1 MPVWK
6 GKTRG
11 GSFGYQ
17 FFIYLIKF
25 IGLRAAYLFQSLVV
39 VYFIPFAPKATK
51 SSWFYWRKIHGKN
64 RLQALRMLYIHYYR
78 FGQVMID
85 KVAALAGFSNKF
97 QYDFHNYDAFLNI
110 LNGDTG
116 VVMIGAHFGNW
127 EIGSQFFGDYAKKLN
142 LVMYD
147 AEYQRIKEKLK
158 EIMGENVYRVI
169 VVNEDNWSHV
179 FAIKEALD
187 KKEYVCFQGDRFISQ
202 KYLMKSLFLG
212 KEAYFPAGPFQI
224 ASRFKV
230 PVVFYFSEKEST
242 YKYSFRFFIAD
253 PVKRTKDLKPEQ
265 ALLNQ
270 YISILESRI
279 KAHPEQWFNFYSFWE
294 EESSI
299 SK

>member
-1 MPVWK
+1 MPAWK

-17 FFIYLIKF
+17 FFIYLIKYV
-25 IGLRAAYLFQSLVV
+25 GLRAAYLFQSLVV
-39 VYFIPFAPKATK
+39 AYFIPFAPKATK
-51 SSWFYWRKIHGKN
+51 SSWFYWRKIHGKS

-85 KVAALAGFSNKF
+85 KAAALAGFSNKF

-147 AEYQRIKEKLK
+147 AEYQRIKDKLK
-158 EIMGENVYRVI
+158 EIMGENAYRII
-169 VVNEDNWSHV
+169 VVNEDDWSHV

-187 KKEYVCFQGDRFISQ
+187 KKEYVCFQGDRFVSQ

-212 KEAYFPAGPFQI
+212 KEANFPAGPFQI

-253 PVKRTKDLKPEQ
+253 PVKRTKELKPEQ

-270 YISILESRI
+270 YISVLESRI
-279 KAHPEQWFNFYSFWE
+279 KEHPEQWFNFYPFWE
-294 EESSI
+294 EY
-299 SK
+299 KG